1 MTDCLRGVRWTATRP
16 VERIVN
22 PLRGVGGRRVAVLS
36 ARSAPRDTA
45 QPWVL
50 RDIEGRARG
59 WFATVF
65 VLLAPVIATAQES
78 RSAQLASELVKLLDS
93 MKLDSVAAK
102 LEGDQYVGALYFAGS
117 QLLVV
122 KARYI
127 VPERM
132 DVQLAQKN
140 YRDVYIDLNSASV
153 PASKVLIADLGA
165 NGLFARRRENQFDT
179 ADVGGKSYSFDG
191 DWGKAKISEQE
202 YTKAFQTSDA
212 EYIRILE
219 ALVAQLKKTS

>member
-1 MTDCLRGVRWTATRP
+1 MTDFGRGVRFF
-16 VERIVN
+16 IVAS
-22 PLRGVGGRRVAVLS
+22 L
-36 ARSAPRDTA
+36 
-45 QPWVL
+45 
-50 RDIEGRARG
+50 
-59 WFATVF
+59 
-65 VLLAPVIATAQES
+65 LLAPASTIAQES
-78 RSAQLASELVKLLDS
+78 RSAQLASELVRLLDS
-93 MKLDSVAAK
+93 MKLDSAAAK
-102 LEGDQYVGALYFAGS
+102 LDKDEYAGALYFAGT

-153 PASKVLIADLGA
+153 PASKVPIADLGA

-179 ADVGGKSYSFDG
+179 ADLGGKTYSFDG
-191 DWGKAKISEQE
+191 DWRRAKISEQE
-202 YTKAFQTSDA
+202 YTKAFQTSDT

>member
-1 MTDCLRGVRWTATRP
+1 MTDFVRGVRF
-16 VERIVN
+16 VIVAS
-22 PLRGVGGRRVAVLS
+22 L
-36 ARSAPRDTA
+36 
-45 QPWVL
+45 
-50 RDIEGRARG
+50 
-59 WFATVF
+59 
-65 VLLAPVIATAQES
+65 LLAPAPAIAQES
-78 RSAQLASELVKLLDS
+78 RSAQLASELIKLLDS
-93 MKLDSVAAK
+93 MKLDSAAAK
-102 LEGDQYVGALYFAGS
+102 LDKDEYAGALYFPGT

-132 DVQLAQKN
+132 DAQLAQKN

-179 ADVGGKSYSFDG
+179 ADLAGKSYSFDG
-191 DWGKAKISEQE
+191 DWGRAKISEQD
-202 YTKAFQTSDA
+202 YTKAFQTSDT

>member
-1 MTDCLRGVRWTATRP
+1 MTDLRRGVRW
-16 VERIVN
+16 
-22 PLRGVGGRRVAVLS
+22 LAV
-36 ARSAPRDTA
+36 
-45 QPWVL
+45 
-50 RDIEGRARG
+50 
-59 WFATVF
+59 FA
-65 VLLAPVIATAQES
+65 LLAPGVAAAQDS
-78 RSAQLASELVKLLDS
+78 RSAQLATELVKLLDAL
-93 MKLDSVAAK
+93 KIDSVAARMQ
-102 LEGDQYVGALYFAGS
+102 GDEYAGALYFPGS

-132 DVQLAQKN
+132 DAQLAQKN

-153 PASKVLIADLGA
+153 PASKLLIADLGA

-202 YTKAFQTSDA
+202 YSKAFEASEG
-212 EYIRILE
+212 EYLKILE

>member
-1 MTDCLRGVRWTATRP
+1 MTDFVRGVRC
-16 VERIVN
+16 VV
-22 PLRGVGGRRVAVLS
+22 VASL
-36 ARSAPRDTA
+36 
-45 QPWVL
+45 
-50 RDIEGRARG
+50 
-59 WFATVF
+59 
-65 VLLAPVIATAQES
+65 LLAPAQPALAQES
-78 RSAQLASELVKLLDS
+78 RSAQLASELVQLLNS
-93 MKLDSVAAK
+93 MKLDSAAAK
-102 LEGDQYVGALYFAGS
+102 LDKDEYAGALYFAGS

-122 KARYI
+122 SARYS
-127 VPERM
+127 VPQRM
-132 DVQLAQKN
+132 NENLVQKN

-179 ADVGGKSYSFDG
+179 ADLAGKSYSFDG

-202 YTKAFQTSDA
+202 YTKAFQTSDT

>member
-1 MTDCLRGVRWTATRP
+1 MTDLRRGVRWL
-16 VERIVN
+16 VV
-22 PLRGVGGRRVAVLS
+22 
-36 ARSAPRDTA
+36 
-45 QPWVL
+45 
-50 RDIEGRARG
+50 
-59 WFATVF
+59 FA
-65 VLLAPVIATAQES
+65 LLAPGVAAAQDS
-78 RSAQLASELVKLLDS
+78 RSAQLATELVKLLDT
-93 MKLDSVAAK
+93 MKIDSVAARMQ
-102 LEGDQYVGALYFAGS
+102 GDEYAGALYFPGS

-132 DVQLAQKN
+132 DAQLAQKN

-153 PASKVLIADLGA
+153 PASKLLIADLGA

-202 YTKAFQTSDA
+202 YSKAFEASEG
-212 EYIRILE
+212 EYLKILE

>member
-1 MTDCLRGVRWTATRP
+1 MTDLRRGVRWLA
-16 VERIVN
+16 V
-22 PLRGVGGRRVAVLS
+22 VA
-36 ARSAPRDTA
+36 
-45 QPWVL
+45 
-50 RDIEGRARG
+50 
-59 WFATVF
+59 
-65 VLLAPVIATAQES
+65 LLAPAVATAQDS
-78 RSAQLASELVKLLDS
+78 RSAQLATELVKLLDAL
-93 MKLDSVAAK
+93 KIDSVAARMQ
-102 LEGDQYVGALYFAGS
+102 GDEYAGALYFPGS

-132 DVQLAQKN
+132 DAQLAQKN

-153 PASKVLIADLGA
+153 PASKLLIADLGA

-202 YTKAFQTSDA
+202 YSKAFETSEG
-212 EYIRILE
+212 EYLKILQ